1 MAGFIDIACN
11 FTHESFKDNLDEI
24 IFNAELE
31 GVEKFVLLCAS
42 LADLEPIQIIQNKH
56 PEKYFISAGIHPHH
70 ANEILETN
78 YEENARL
85 QNAFTEFEMR
95 FAHSKCASRIRDT

>member
-42 LADLEPIQIIQNKH
+42 LADLEPIQI
-56 PEKYFISAGIHPHH
+56 
-70 ANEILETN
+70 
-78 YEENARL
+78 
-85 QNAFTEFEMR
+85 
-95 FAHSKCASRIRDT
+95 DTK